1 MLAGHADSVPS
12 EKCNVLNARRRVG
25 TSTFRASCALFF
37 VLFASLILQSQSGPV
52 TSIASIESLIRSREY
67 DQALQKTISALKESP
82 NDYRLWTLEGIVFSI
97 KGKNQEALS
106 AFDKSLQL
114 SPNYAPALK
123 GEVQLLYQ
131 AQDKRAI
138 PLLERILKADPND
151 ETAHEMLAVS
161 EARQSQC
168 KVANTQ
174 FLLSAHAIDTHPN
187 SLETYGNCLV
197 QTGESQKAIPIFE
210 QLVTL
215 LPQRTYPKYDLAVVM
230 VETKQYEAA
239 LKVLEPLL
247 AVEPSDPD
255 ILSLASDAYEAVGET
270 PKAVSLLRKAIVLS
284 PATASY
290 YNSFAELS
298 LNHESF
304 QVGIDMIN
312 AGLQRIPNN
321 PSLYI
326 SRGLLFAQMAQYDRA
341 EADFTTAEHMDSKL
355 SITSY
360 AIDLAELQ
368 KNNSANSLPQIRAQL
383 KRHPDSALL
392 HFLLAKLLSSSGSDA
407 DSKVPEEAIRSALLA
422 VKLKP
427 DLTEARDLLASMYS
441 RSGQYDLA
449 IEQCRLALQTNPSDE
464 TAIYHLIVALRHSG
478 QTEQRNEI
486 PALVKRISE
495 LQAASRKL
503 ETDRKRFTFVEQ
515 QTAPKQ

>member
-1 MLAGHADSVPS
+1 
-12 EKCNVLNARRRVG
+12 
-25 TSTFRASCALFF
+25 
-37 VLFASLILQSQSGPV
+37 
-52 TSIASIESLIRSREY
+52 
-67 DQALQKTISALKESP
+67 
-82 NDYRLWTLEGIVFSI
+82 
-97 KGKNQEALS
+97 
-106 AFDKSLQL
+106 
-114 SPNYAPALK
+114 
-123 GEVQLLYQ
+123 
-131 AQDKRAI
+131 
-138 PLLERILKADPND
+138 
-151 ETAHEMLAVS
+151 
-161 EARQSQC
+161 
-168 KVANTQ
+168 
-174 FLLSAHAIDTHPN
+174 
-187 SLETYGNCLV
+187 
-197 QTGESQKAIPIFE
+197 
-210 QLVTL
+210 
-215 LPQRTYPKYDLAVVM
+215 
-230 VETKQYEAA
+230 
-239 LKVLEPLL
+239 
-247 AVEPSDPD
+247 
-255 ILSLASDAYEAVGET
+255 
-270 PKAVSLLRKAIVLS
+270 
-284 PATASY
+284 
-290 YNSFAELS
+290 
-298 LNHESF
+298 
-304 QVGIDMIN
+304 MIN